1 MIMDVIFDKIKGGK
15 VLLLLG
21 FLLVSVVKSKAQFD
35 PNKYKFERLSVE
47 DGLPHSDALASVQDK
62 QGFVWIAT
70 NKGLCRY
77 DGYQLKPYHLP
88 QNDQLILPNDRIQ
101 SLYVGSDS
109 LLWVGTESNGIYI
122 YDPTKDGFQAL
133 DFTLVK
139 TMVVLVKTLKSAHIS
154 CISSDTEGNLW
165 VGTAKNGL
173 YKLQRR
179 NKTAITAIIQIAP
192 ARSNPNFQVS
202 NIGIDAQDNILVG
215 TSIGLFYALPRTNM
229 LVNTPWFE
237 AKYIDQLL
245 IDQHKNI
252 WVASENHLYWLPN
265 QKGQYQKLYRL
276 QSEYSEVYALHLDSY
291 NNLWIG
297 SETKGLVMIQSKP
310 KTVAGELPLVEEKM
324 IKFEDNET
332 GGADFNLRRIRHIY
346 EDKFKVLWI
355 STQAGGVSKLDLQ
368 QKQFGQ
374 LCPDKIGSRFKPT
387 HYIKAI
393 CKDEARQL
401 LWIGTWGGIVSYDF
415 RSKQYKKYHV
425 QNANNRLFNF
435 DVSVIVKDSRQD
447 IWVGTNS
454 QGLYKLGNDGQFYLV
469 KHKLGKGIVS
479 ALCTDAYGQMWLAI
493 PSVGICLFNPNDES
507 IKPFFPVK
515 TSIQPQEVTFF
526 FYDSS
531 KHLLWV
537 ASKQG
542 LYKYQIQQGGIRFLH
557 RFTHQEGD
565 VQSLKNNYI
574 WALQQD
580 KKGNLW
586 IGSIGGGL
594 HKLYVNAQGK
604 DVIQRYDAFLPEQ
617 DVEIILED
625 ENGTLWIGG
634 TGLYRFNPANN
645 QYIRYDVND
654 GLQSNSFKVGA
665 AWKAV
670 DGTLFFGGINGVSY
684 FQPNTI
690 KINTFAPIPQI
701 VGLRV
706 GNKLVQ
712 VGDTLDGRVL
722 LNKVIDKQTKIVLN
736 YFENNFAI
744 DFVGLNYTNP
754 HKNIYAYRL
763 IGLSDDWITTQQ
775 QRNVN
780 FSNLAPGTYTFEVK
794 VANGDGIWSKEPA
807 TLSLVVLPPW
817 WQTWWAYLIYTL
829 IVAGGL
835 WIYYRITETQ
845 RKLKEQLLIESLK
858 YEKEKEL
865 SEMKLSFFTNVSH
878 ELRTPLTLIL
888 GPIEE
893 LVTAIRSS
901 SNGLSEKAYLVQRQT
916 RKLLELVN
924 QLLEFRKVES
934 GLISMQ
940 YRKTEAITFLREIF
954 WIFGIKGEELD
965 IEYTLEMPDEE
976 VYFYIDR
983 EKIEIVL
990 LNLLSNA
997 FKFTPA
1003 KGNITMRI
1011 SVVGSSTQTT
1021 VWKNQQLNDNF
1032 LVISLKD
1039 TGIGIEAK
1047 ELSKIFDP
1055 YYQAAHTE
1063 SLKVMGTGIGLSL
1076 VKQFVKAHGGEISVS
1091 STVGVG
1097 TTFTVHLPLGKEH
1110 ISTQSLI
1117 KEEDVFME
1125 SITSSDGT
1133 TQADQ
1138 SLFKTGHQSNWHVLI
1153 VEDNAEIRLYLQQL
1167 FEKVYQ
1173 VSTATD
1179 GQEGYEKALSTMPD
1193 VIISDIMMPE
1203 VNGLELC
1210 KMIRNNPKTLHVP
1223 VLLLTARTASIH
1235 EIEGL
1240 EMGADDYISKPF
1252 NPHVLLTK
1260 VTTLLQNRLKIK
1272 EYYSKQILQEPTHI
1286 VIPDEERVFLEK
1298 AMRIVEEN
1306 LENSAF
1312 NVQALLK
1319 ELGMSQPVLY
1329 RKIKGITG
1337 KSVVEFI
1344 RDVRLKRAAQ
1354 LLSTSNLRVSEVTGM
1369 VGIEDSKYFR
1379 QHFQELFGC
1388 SPSEYAKTNKK

>member
-1 MIMDVIFDKIKGGK
+1 MIIHVIFDKIKGGR
-15 VLLLLG
+15 VLLVVGLL
-21 FLLVSVVKSKAQFD
+21 FINVVKSYAQFD

-88 QNDQLILPNDRIQ
+88 QNDQLVLPNDRIQ

-109 LLWVGTESNGIYI
+109 LLWVGTESNGIYV
-122 YDPTKDGFQAL
+122 YAPSSDSFQPL
-133 DFTLVK
+133 DFTFVK

-154 CISSDTEGNLW
+154 CIASDKEGNLW
-165 VGTAKNGL
+165 VGTAQNGL

-192 ARSNPNFQVS
+192 ARSNPNFQVR
-202 NIGIDAQDNILVG
+202 NIGIDAQHNIWVG
-215 TSIGLFYALPRTNM
+215 TSIGLFYVISHTNV
-229 LVNTPWFE
+229 LVKTPWFD

-245 IDQHKNI
+245 IDRHKNI
-252 WVASENHLYWLPN
+252 WVASENHLFWIPN
-265 QKGQYQKLYRL
+265 QKNQYHKIYKL
-276 QSEYSEVYALHLDSY
+276 QNEYSEVYALHLDSY

-297 SETKGLVMIQSKP
+297 SETNGLVMIQANP
-310 KTVAGELPLVEEKM
+310 KTAAGELPLLEERM
-324 IKFEDNET
+324 VKFEDDDT

-374 LCPDKIGSRFKPT
+374 LCPDKVGNRFRPT
-387 HYIKAI
+387 HYMKAI
-393 CKDEARQL
+393 YKDEARQL

-415 RSKQYKKYHV
+415 RSKQYQKYRV
-425 QNANNRLFNF
+425 QNVHNQLFNF
-435 DVSVIVKDSRQD
+435 DVSAIVNDSKQH

-454 QGLYKLGNDGQFYLV
+454 QGLYKLGNDGQFYRV
-469 KHKLGKGIVS
+469 KNKLGQGAIS
-479 ALCTDAYGQMWLAI
+479 ALCTDDFGQMWLAV

-507 IKPFFPVK
+507 IKPFLPLK
-515 TSIQPQEVTFF
+515 PSIQPQEVTFF

-565 VQSLKNNYI
+565 IQSLKNNYI

-604 DVIQRYDAFLPEQ
+604 DVIQRYDSFLPEQ
-617 DVEIILED
+617 DVETILED

-654 GLQSNSFKVGA
+654 GLPSNSFKVGA
-665 AWKAV
+665 AWKAN
-670 DGTLFFGGINGVSY
+670 DGTLFLGGINGISY

-690 KINTFAPIPQI
+690 KINAFAPIPQI

-706 GNKLVQ
+706 GNKQVQ

-722 LNKVIDKQTKIVLN
+722 LHKVIDNQTQLVLN

-744 DFVGLNYTNP
+744 NFVGLNYTNP

-763 IGLSDDWITTQQ
+763 IGLSDAWITTQQ

-794 VANGDGIWSKEPA
+794 VANGDGIWSKKTA

-817 WQTWWAYLIYTL
+817 WQTWWAYSIYTL
-829 IVAGGL
+829 IVACGL

-845 RKLKEQLLIESLK
+845 RTLKEQLLVESLK

-888 GPIEE
+888 GPMEE

-901 SNGLSEKAYLVQRQT
+901 SSGLSEKAYLVQRQT

-934 GLISMQ
+934 GIITMS
-940 YRKTEAITFLREIF
+940 YRKTEAMAFLREIF

-983 EKIEIVL
+983 EKLEIVL

-997 FKFTPA
+997 FKFTSA
-1003 KGNITMRI
+1003 KGNIAMRI
-1011 SVVGSSTQTT
+1011 SVVGSSAQPS
-1021 VWKNQQLNDNF
+1021 VWKNQQLSDNF

-1039 TGIGIEAK
+1039 TGLGIEAK

-1063 SLKVMGTGIGLSL
+1063 SLKIMGTGIGLSL
-1076 VKQFVKAHGGEISVS
+1076 VKQFVKAHGGEVSVS
-1091 STVGVG
+1091 SSVGVG

-1110 ISTQSLI
+1110 ISQSLI

-1133 TQADQ
+1133 TQTEQA
-1138 SLFKTGHQSNWHVLI
+1138 LFKTEHQSDWHVLI

-1167 FEKVYQ
+1167 FEKMYQ
-1173 VSTATD
+1173 VSTATN

-1193 VIISDIMMPE
+1193 VIISDIMMPD
-1203 VNGLELC
+1203 VSGLELC
-1210 KMIRNNPKTLHVP
+1210 KMIRNNPKTLHIP
-1223 VLLLTARTASIH
+1223 VLLLTARTASVH

-1252 NPHVLLTK
+1252 NPHVLLAK

-1337 KSVVEFI
+1337 KSAVEFI
-1344 RDVRLKRAAQ
+1344 RDIRLKRAAQ
-1354 LLSTSNLRVSEVTGM
+1354 LLRTSNLRVSEVAGM
-1369 VGIEDSKYFR
+1369 VGIEDLKYFR